1 MKKIASLYRFS
12 STAASQRIILPKL
25 QEKETRTA
33 NALMIQACRIKFLLL
48 GKILV
53 KYFSRRFLEIAHS
66 ILPKIR
72 LHDGLR

>member
-33 NALMIQACRIKFLLL
+33 NALMIQAKACRIKIFVVW
-48 GKILV
+48 KILE
-53 KYFSRRFLEIAHS
+53 KYFSRRFLEIAQH
-66 ILPKIR
+66 LA
-72 LHDGLR
+72 